1 MTKFNAITPVTVTHD
16 SLYVTIFGHLGQ
28 CSTNRNDLMYVML
41 PNVALASTVA
51 CHCLA
56 SNLW

>member
-16 SLYVTIFGHLGQ
+16 SLYVTGFGHLGQ
-28 CSTNRNDLMYVML
+28 CSTNKNDLMYVML
-41 PNVALASTVA
+41 PKVALASTVA
-51 CHCLA
+51 CHCMA